1 MAKTL
6 GQELIDWT
14 SLNQL
19 SDGDRQFER
28 DLLSMYVDD
37 TRSQLSKLGDAVS
50 NRDVQQVTK
59 LAHYLKG
66 SSGNVGIK
74 PLHTCAANLEA
85 QARRGELSSSQQ
97 LLAEMIG
104 LFQQVQRV
112 LGQMS

>member
-6 GQELIDWT
+6 GHGLIDWR
-14 SLNQL
+14 SLQQL

-37 TRSQLSKLGDAVS
+37 TRTHLSQLGEAVIAQDAQ
-50 NRDVQQVTK
+50 RVTK

-74 PLHTCAANLEA
+74 SLHSCAASLEA
-85 QARRGELSSSQQ
+85 QARKGDLASSQQ
-97 LLAEMIG
+97 TLAEMIG
-104 LFQQVQRV
+104 LFQKVQGV
-112 LGQMS
+112 LSQM